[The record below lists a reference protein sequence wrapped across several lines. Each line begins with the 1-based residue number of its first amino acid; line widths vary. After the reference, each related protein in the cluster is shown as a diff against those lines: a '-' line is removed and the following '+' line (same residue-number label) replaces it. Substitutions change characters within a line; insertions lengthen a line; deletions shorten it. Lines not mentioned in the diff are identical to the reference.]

1 MQQNGLEMI
10 KLTDVNLAYQLL
22 KRNGQPKYYRDLIV
36 DVLIAK
42 GKGTAQEVQGALISS
57 VYTEITMDGRFVHLG
72 KGIWGLAEWYPQ
84 RGGAP
89 RLVDVSSKTKATS
102 TLRRDKA
109 LLAEIQDAFGNVK
122 VAGDFEEKFE
132 EMD

>member
-1 MQQNGLEMI
+1 MQQSGLEMI

-22 KRNGQPKYYRDLIV
+22 KRSGQPKYYKELIV
-36 DVLIAK
+36 DVLTAK
-42 GKGTAQEVQGALISS
+42 GKNTAQEAQGALISS

-89 RLVDVSSKTKATS
+89 RLVEVSPEAKATS

-109 LLAEIQDAFGNVK
+109 LLSEIQDAFENEK
-122 VAGDFEEKFE
+122 VVGEFEEKFE
-132 EMD
+132 ETD